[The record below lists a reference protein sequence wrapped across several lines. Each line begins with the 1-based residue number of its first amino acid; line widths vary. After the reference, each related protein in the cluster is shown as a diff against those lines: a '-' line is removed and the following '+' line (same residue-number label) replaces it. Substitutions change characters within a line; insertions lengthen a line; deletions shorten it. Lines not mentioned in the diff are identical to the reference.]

1 MTRTAHA
8 SGRPG
13 GRADVP
19 ARASTRGAD
28 AGASRSFPRLR
39 KSSPVPLYYQLK
51 RAIEQLID
59 SGEWPP
65 DTQVPSERRLCEQ
78 FNISRIT
85 VRQALADLERE
96 GRLVRSHGRGTYVAE
111 LAIKKP
117 VFPLVSFTHDV
128 REHGLEPGA
137 RVLQFEIAPPAPD
150 VTAALELKPGEQMLL
165 LKRLRL
171 ANDKPLAVETVHLA
185 GIAVPGPAR
194 RGPDQSLALRNAGA
208 QRTAS
213 PPTRAQ
219 QQWQAV
225 PCPVAEAHFLE
236 VDPGTPGAAHRADH
250 LRRRRTPL
258 RASRVVLPRRQVH
271 PRRRAAQRSAAA
283 VAQPSRTPRSDELPS
298 HEHGFALLER
308 TAAGCRLPAADPQGL
323 QARRRRSARPAACS
337 L

>member
-1 MTRTAHA
+1 MTGAMTRTATLPGVQEDA
-8 SGRPG
+8 PMSARVRRP
-13 GRADVP
+13 AVP
-19 ARASTRGAD
+19 RGPT
-28 AGASRSFPRLR
+28 GVRSFPRLR

-51 RAIEQLID
+51 RAIEQLMD

-137 RVLQFEIAPPAPD
+137 QVLQFEVAPPAPD

-171 ANDKPLAVETVHLA
+171 ANHKPLAVETVHLA
-185 GIAVPGPAR
+185 GSRCPDLLDEDLTNRSLYETLARKYGIAA
-194 RGPDQSLALRNAGA
+194 A
-208 QRTAS
+208 
-213 PPTRAQ
+213 RAQ

-225 PCPVAEAHFLE
+225 PCPIAEAHYLE
-236 VDPGTPGAAHRADH
+236 VDPGTPVLRIEQTTFDAEGRPFEHLESYFRGDKFILVAELRNDQQTFLGAE
-250 LRRRRTPL
+250 RR
-258 RASRVVLPRRQVH
+258 
-271 PRRRAAQRSAAA
+271 
-283 VAQPSRTPRSDELPS
+283 DELPHMS
-298 HEHGFALLER
+298 TDSR
-308 TAAGCRLPAADPQGL
+308 C
-323 QARRRRSARPAACS
+323 
-337 L
+337 

>member
-1 MTRTAHA
+1 MTRTATL
-8 SGRPG
+8 PG
-13 GRADVP
+13 VQEDGLQSPRVRRAAP
-19 ARASTRGAD
+19 PRGA
-28 AGASRSFPRLR
+28 SVRSFPRLR

-137 RVLQFEIAPPAPD
+137 RVLLFEVAPPAPH

-171 ANDKPLAVETVHLA
+171 ANHKPLAVETVHLA
-185 GIAVPGPAR
+185 GSRCPDLLDEDMTNRSLYETLSAKYGIAA
-194 RGPDQSLALRNAGA
+194 A
-208 QRTAS
+208 
-213 PPTRAQ
+213 RAQ
-219 QQWQAV
+219 QEWQAV
-225 PCPVAEAHFLE
+225 PCPLAEAHFLE
-236 VDPGTPGAAHRADH
+236 VELGTPVLRIEQTTFDAEGRPFEHLESYFRGDKFILVAELRNDQQTFQPSERLTGSMASARADADAVPH
-250 LRRRRTPL
+250 LS
-258 RASRVVLPRRQVH
+258 ADSR
-271 PRRRAAQRSAAA
+271 
-283 VAQPSRTPRSDELPS
+283 
-298 HEHGFALLER
+298 
-308 TAAGCRLPAADPQGL
+308 C
-323 QARRRRSARPAACS
+323 
-337 L
+337 